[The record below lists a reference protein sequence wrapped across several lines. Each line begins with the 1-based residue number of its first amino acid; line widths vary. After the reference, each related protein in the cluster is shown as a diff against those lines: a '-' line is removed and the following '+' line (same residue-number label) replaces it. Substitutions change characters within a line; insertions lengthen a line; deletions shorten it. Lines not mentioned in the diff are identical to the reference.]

1 MPARFVFHSDAQLF
15 NVKQEEKQETLD
27 EYWKRLVDIS
37 RDSEFS
43 RITREEIITYN
54 FAATINDKK
63 AQDKFI
69 KGPFELRTVLET
81 IELDNYNREY
91 GVKKETRTKKP
102 EESPSVAL
110 LTEDKLHL
118 PGQLGSEDRSTT
130 TRISRRSRIAIF
142 AENQTFEPNYV
153 LYE

>member
-1 MPARFVFHSDAQLF
+1 M
-15 NVKQEEKQETLD
+15 
-27 EYWKRLVDIS
+27 
-37 RDSEFS
+37 
-43 RITREEIITYN
+43 
-54 FAATINDKK
+54 
-63 AQDKFI
+63 
-69 KGPFELRTVLET
+69 
-81 IELDNYNREY
+81 ELDNYNREY

-142 AENQTFEPNYV
+142 AENQTGHRNTYTHHGNHNAMIARRQDILSESAKAK
-153 LYE
+153 L